1 MEVLQR
7 IPFLRLLLPLLV
19 GIVVQNYIDI
29 YRWSIVLSFVGVG
42 CMLFSFFIRN
52 NPQYSFRY
60 LFGIGASMCF
70 VSIGFVSTFFRQE
83 EARHVF
89 PDISQVHNGTIID
102 LPQEKPKTVALKL
115 ILDDTGKQIV
125 CYLPKNKPALALK
138 AGESISFF
146 GKIEKFK
153 KSAAMGGF
161 DYPSYMH
168 NKGYAGVVFV
178 KETNWEISKV
188 SVQNITALSSTCRQG
203 ILEYY
208 QSLELSELESGILAA
223 LSLGYTDLLSDD
235 LVQSFRATG
244 TAHLLAVSGMH
255 MVIFYSILWSVSGL
269 FFRQKRFYTIR
280 YVAILFLLW
289 LYVFV
294 IGFPSSAVRA
304 CVMLTFLSVAQAKG
318 LQSYSFNL
326 MFACAL
332 CMLVWNPLWLFDVGF
347 QLSFVAVFSMLVF
360 LPMLSP
366 FIHVKSRLLRYFVD
380 ILLISAVVQVGTLP
394 LCLYYFG
401 MFPSYFLISNLF
413 IVPLFTAAVYVA
425 LLIVGVA
432 VPALVFPSIAE
443 ALYYIPVNIF
453 KLLVRLLSDACFFFE
468 ALPFSLFN
476 DLYISFPF
484 IFLLWVMSFS
494 FLFFLKYNHPRLLII
509 ALSAFLIFL
518 GVNLYNRV
526 QARNSLLVTDN
537 RRDSGIVYYV
547 GFREIRETG
556 LSGNKMINLKGKSYL
571 LLTEDNCKDLQVPS
585 KRKDLDYLHISHSN
599 NISLYSISK
608 ISNIK
613 KVILDST
620 LPDSHSKRLVQEC
633 EKLRIPYYHVSDN
646 GALRIFF

>member
-7 IPFLRLLLPLLV
+7 VPFLRLLLPLLV

-29 YRWSIVLSFVGVG
+29 YRWSIVLFFLGGG
-42 CMLFSFFIRN
+42 CMLLSFFLKN
-52 NPQYSFRY
+52 KSQYSFRY
-60 LFGIGASMCF
+60 LFGVGAFMCF
-70 VSIGFVSTFFRQE
+70 VSIGSVSTFFRQDD
-83 EARHVF
+83 ARYTF
-89 PDISQVHNGTIID
+89 PGISQVYNGTIID

-115 ILDDTGKQIV
+115 VLDGAGKQIV
-125 CYLPKNKPALALK
+125 CYLPKNKSALGLK
-138 AGESISFF
+138 AGEGISFF
-146 GKIEKFK
+146 GKIQEFN
-153 KSAAMGGF
+153 KSTAMGGF

-188 SVQNITALSSTCRQG
+188 VSQNIGALSSTCRQG

-208 QSLELSELESGILAA
+208 RSLDLSDLESGILAA

-255 MVIFYSILWSVSGL
+255 MVIFYSVLWAVSGL
-269 FFRQKRFYTIR
+269 FFRQRRFYTIR
-280 YVAILFLLW
+280 CVMILLLLW

-294 IGFPSSAVRA
+294 IGFPASAVRA
-304 CVMLTFLSVAQAKG
+304 CVMLTFLSVAQAKS

-347 QLSFVAVFSMLVF
+347 QLSFAAVFSMLVF

-366 FIHVKSRLLRYFVD
+366 FIRVKSRLLRYFVD
-380 ILLISAVVQVGTLP
+380 IVLISFVVQVAALP

-401 MFPSYFLISNLF
+401 TFPTYFFISNLF
-413 IVPLFTAAVYVA
+413 IVPLFTAAVYLA
-425 LLIVGVA
+425 LLIIAVS

-443 ALYYIPVNIF
+443 PLYYIPVHIF
-453 KLLVRLLSDACFFFE
+453 KLLVKLLSEACFFFE
-468 ALPFSLFN
+468 SLPFSLFN
-476 DLYISFPF
+476 NLYISAP
-484 IFLLWVMSFS
+484 IVFLLWVMSFS
-494 FLFFLKYNHPRLLII
+494 FLFFLKYNQPRLLII

-518 GVNLYNRV
+518 GADLYKRIQV
-526 QARNSLLVTDN
+526 RNSLLVTGGCV
-537 RRDSGIVYYV
+537 DSAVVYNV
-547 GFREIRETG
+547 GFREIKESV

-571 LLTEDNCKDLQVPS
+571 LLTQDNWKDLRIPG
-585 KRKDLDYLHISHSN
+585 KRKDLDYLHITRSE
-599 NISLYSISK
+599 NISLYSVSK
-608 ISNIK
+608 IFNIK

-620 LPDSHSKRLVQEC
+620 LPDYHSKRLVLEC

-646 GALRIFF
+646 GVLRIFF